1 MGINPGVA
9 CQGEALGSVCSEAR
23 VTAPEIC
30 AGEKL
35 EGCSLTV
42 SQEGHDEGTSESFH
56 APMQNLRPH
65 RCGHLPDLNYVF
77 EMDPGAEL
85 SLQKPPNPESA
96 QKRDSTWLQTPPAG
110 GGRHPGAESGT
121 GACAQT
127 PLGFFWTWPWP
138 SPDRKSHTTTV
149 ALQCSHGASCRCS
162 CPNEGR
168 RQECLMLP
176 VTSSDTFHTRHKN
189 TGLCSRQLLGV

>member
-1 MGINPGVA
+1 MLQTQVCKYLLETLLSVPLGMNPGVA
-9 CQGEALGSVCSEAR
+9 CQGEALGSVRSEAR

-56 APMQNLRPH
+56 APVQNLRPH

-127 PLGFFWTWPWP
+127 PLGFFGHGPGPRLIGRATQQPLP
-138 SPDRKSHTTTV
+138 YNVRTEPAAV
-149 ALQCSHGASCRCS
+149 ALVQMKG
-162 CPNEGR
+162 EGR
-168 RQECLMLP
+168 
-176 VTSSDTFHTRHKN
+176 N
-189 TGLCSRQLLGV
+189 ALCSQ